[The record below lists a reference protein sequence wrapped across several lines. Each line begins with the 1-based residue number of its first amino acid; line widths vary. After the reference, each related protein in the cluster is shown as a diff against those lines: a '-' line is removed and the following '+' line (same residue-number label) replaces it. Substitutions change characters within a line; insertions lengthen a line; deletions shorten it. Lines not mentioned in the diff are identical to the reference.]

1 MIIFVLFNYA
11 EKYGIPTSPIAFLLG
26 KDNFI
31 ISTILNAI
39 GTAKQ
44 VIGAAKE
51 VIETIKSN
59 IKKGDSIRV

>member
-1 MIIFVLFNYA
+1 MPA
-11 EKYGIPTSPIAFLLG
+11 SPIAFLLG

-39 GTAKQ
+39 GTAKE

-51 VIETIKSN
+51 VIEAIKSN
-59 IKKGDSIRV
+59 VKKGDSIRV